1 MVTDLFYMSRTL
13 KGVTKRVAIYNSSWP
28 GGWVAPT
35 TAAVPASE
43 LQVTPASTIETFP
56 VSRLPVVATFVSLVV
71 KLQFQL
77 LLIPSITYV
86 NANGGILKAFR
97 RFQVG
102 RERWRDSQLSLNP
115 DTRNIR

>member
-1 MVTDLFYMSRTL
+1 M
-13 KGVTKRVAIYNSSWP
+13 
-28 GGWVAPT
+28 APT
-35 TAAVPASE
+35 TAALPASE

-77 LLIPSITYV
+77 LPSQYNV
-86 NANGGILKAFR
+86 CERKWRNLKAFR

-102 RERWRDSQLSLNP
+102 RVKMEGQP
-115 DTRNIR
+115 IEP